1 MFDIGMLE
9 IMIILV
15 IALLV
20 IGPERMPEVARKI
33 GQFMGKTK
41 RFVHSV
47 RENSELNDT
56 VRELQSSMN
65 LEQERKELEDISRS
79 MHTDF
84 SEIEKDLRENEG
96 ITRPFGELDEVSPS
110 QFNRAPAQPKP
121 PKTPDSETSE
131 SSDTTGSEAPPTTAD
146 ATDSTPA
153 KPEPS
158 SDSDTTEKRTTP

>member
-121 PKTPDSETSE
+121 PNTPDSETSE

>member
-158 SDSDTTEKRTTP
+158 SDSETTEKRTTP

>member
-121 PKTPDSETSE
+121 PKTPEQDPTDKDGSETS
-131 SSDTTGSEAPPTTAD
+131 TASTD
-146 ATDSTPA
+146 ATDTAPA

-158 SDSDTTEKRTTP
+158 SDSDTTEKRTTS